1 MDPIPPQ
8 AHPAER
14 RERSSAG
21 QFTFMTLPQ
30 LVILAGGLG
39 TRLRGVVDDRPKP
52 MALVHGRPFLER
64 LLEAYRA
71 QGFTRALICAG
82 YKAEMIQAHFGAGA
96 AIGMALSYSVEPEGA
111 LLGTAG
117 ALRHAAPLLEP
128 TFVLVNGDTYLDA
141 DLSAFSARAAHREGC
156 IVGLIRVP
164 DAGRY
169 GAVELDPSGAITRFA
184 EKSSAGAGL
193 INAGVYV
200 VERAVLD
207 GFPARSPLSL
217 ERDVFP
223 SLAGQGRLRGVILD
237 GTMVDIGTPDSYAA
251 FQFSDMI
258 ADQLR
263 ESAAVKLKTIEVCGP
278 AIARAAQTLVAC
290 YRAGGQTLWCGNGGS
305 AADAQHLV
313 GELVSKLVMER
324 KALPAIALGVNN
336 SIISAVANDYAY
348 DQVFVRQVEAHT
360 RPGDVLVA
368 ISTSGNSASV
378 RAAALRA
385 RALGATVIGLIGRGG
400 GALAPAC
407 DIAIVVPS
415 DSTQRIQ
422 ETHIAIGHIL
432 CDAVERG
439 LFGE

>member
-1 MDPIPPQ
+1 
-8 AHPAER
+8 
-14 RERSSAG
+14 
-21 QFTFMTLPQ
+21 MTLPQ

-64 LLEAYRA
+64 LLAAFRA

-82 YKAEMIQAHFGAGA
+82 YKAEMIQAHFGDGA
-96 AIGMALSYSVEPEGA
+96 ALGMALTYSIEPEGA

-117 ALRHAAPLLEP
+117 ALRHAAASLEP
-128 TFVLVNGDTYLDA
+128 VFMLVNGDTYLDA
-141 DLSAFSARAAHREGC
+141 DLSAFAARHTVGSGVT
-156 IVGLIRVP
+156 VGLIRVP

-169 GAVELDPSGAITRFA
+169 GAVELAADGAITRFA
-184 EKSSAGAGL
+184 EKSSAAEGL
-193 INAGVYV
+193 INAGIYV
-200 VERAVLD
+200 IDRAVLD
-207 GFPARSPLSL
+207 AFPARLPLSL

-258 ADQLR
+258 AEQLK
-263 ESAAVKLKTIEVCGP
+263 ESAAVKLKTIDICGP
-278 AIARAAQTLVAC
+278 AIAQAAQALVAC

-313 GELVSKLVMER
+313 GELVSKLTMER
-324 KALPAIALGVNN
+324 RALPAIALGTNN
-336 SIISAVANDYAY
+336 SIISAIANDYAY
-348 DQVFVRQVEAHT
+348 DQVFVRQVEAFT

-368 ISTSGNSASV
+368 LSTSGNSASV

-385 RALGATVIGLIGRGG
+385 KALGATVIGLTGRGG
-400 GALAPAC
+400 GALAPVC

-439 LFGE
+439 LFSR

>member
-1 MDPIPPQ
+1 MPP
-8 AHPAER
+8 
-14 RERSSAG
+14 
-21 QFTFMTLPQ
+21 PQ

-64 LLEAYRA
+64 LLTAFRA
-71 QGFTRALICAG
+71 QGFDRALICAG
-82 YKAEMIQAHFGAGA
+82 YKAEMIQAHFGDGA
-96 AIGMALSYSVEPEGA
+96 AFGMALSYSIEPEGA

-117 ALRHAAPLLEP
+117 ALRHAAASLEP
-128 TFVLVNGDTYLDA
+128 VFLLVNGDTYLDA
-141 DLSAFSARAAHREGC
+141 DLAAFATRHAAGLC
-156 IVGLIRVP
+156 VTVGLIRVP

-169 GAVELDPSGAITRFA
+169 GAVELGPEGAITRFA
-184 EKSSAGAGL
+184 EKSSAAEGL
-193 INAGVYV
+193 INAGIYV
-200 VERAVLD
+200 IDRAVLD
-207 GFPARSPLSL
+207 AFPERSPLSL

-223 SLAGQGRLRGVILD
+223 ALAGQGRLRGVILD

-258 ADQLR
+258 AEQLK
-263 ESAAVKLKTIEVCGP
+263 ESADVKLKTIEVCGP
-278 AIARAAQTLVAC
+278 AIARAAQALVAC

-324 KALPAIALGVNN
+324 KALPAIALGTN
-336 SIISAVANDYAY
+336 SSIVSAIANDYAY
-348 DQVFVRQVEAHT
+348 DQVFVRQVEAFT

-385 RALGATVIGLIGRGG
+385 KALGATVIGLIGRGG
-400 GALAPAC
+400 GALAPVC

-432 CDAVERG
+432 CDAVEQG
-439 LFGE
+439 LFSI

>member
-1 MDPIPPQ
+1 MP
-8 AHPAER
+8 
-14 RERSSAG
+14 
-21 QFTFMTLPQ
+21 LPQ

-39 TRLRGVVDDRPKP
+39 TRLRGAVDDRPKP

-64 LLEAYRA
+64 LLLAFRA
-71 QGFTRALICAG
+71 QGFTRAVICAG
-82 YKAEMIQAHFGAGA
+82 YRAEMIRAHFGDGRAL
-96 AIGMALSYSVEPEGA
+96 GMALIYSIEPA
-111 LLGTAG
+111 DTLPGTAG
-117 ALRHAAPLLEP
+117 ALRHAAGLLEP
-128 TFVLVNGDTYLDA
+128 VFMLVNGDTYLDA
-141 DLSAFSARAAHREGC
+141 DLSAFAARHAVGSGVT
-156 IVGLIRVP
+156 VGLIQVP

-169 GAVELDPSGAITRFA
+169 GAVALDANGVITRFA
-184 EKSSAGAGL
+184 EKSTAGEGL

-200 VERAVLD
+200 VERAALD
-207 GFPARSPLSL
+207 GFPDRRPLSL

-223 SLAGQGRLRGVILD
+223 ALAAQGRLRGVILD

-258 ADQLR
+258 ADQLK
-263 ESAAVKLKTIEVCGP
+263 ESADVKLKTIQACGP
-278 AIARAAQTLVAC
+278 AIARAAQALVAC

-313 GELVSKLVMER
+313 GELVSKLTMER
-324 KALPAIALGVNN
+324 KALPAIALSTN
-336 SIISAVANDYAY
+336 SSIVSAIANDYAY
-348 DQVFVRQVEAHT
+348 DQVFVRQVEAFT

-378 RAAALRA
+378 REAALRA
-385 RALGATVIGLIGRGG
+385 RALGATVIGLTGRGG
-400 GALAPAC
+400 GALAPVC

-432 CDAVERG
+432 CDAVEKG
-439 LFGE
+439 LFSS

>member
-1 MDPIPPQ
+1 MP
-8 AHPAER
+8 
-14 RERSSAG
+14 
-21 QFTFMTLPQ
+21 LPQ

-64 LLEAYRA
+64 LLVAFRA
-71 QGFTRALICAG
+71 QGFTRAVICAG
-82 YKAEMIQAHFGAGA
+82 YKAEMIEAHFGEGKAL
-96 AIGMALSYSVEPEGA
+96 GMALTYSLEPEGA

-117 ALRHAAPLLEP
+117 ALRHAASLLEP
-128 TFVLVNGDTYLDA
+128 AFLLVNGDTYLDA
-141 DLSAFSARAAHREGC
+141 DLAAFAAGHAAGSGVT
-156 IVGLIRVP
+156 VGLIRVP

-169 GAVELDPSGAITRFA
+169 GAVELAADGAITRFA
-184 EKSSAGAGL
+184 EKSSAAEGL

-200 VERAVLD
+200 IDRAVLD
-207 GFPARSPLSL
+207 AFPARSPLSL

-278 AIARAAQTLVAC
+278 AIARAAQALVAC
-290 YRAGGQTLWCGNGGS
+290 YRAGGQSLWCGNGGS

-324 KALPAIALGVNN
+324 KALPAIALSTNN
-336 SIISAVANDYAY
+336 SIISAIANDYAY
-348 DQVFVRQVEAHT
+348 DQVFVRQVEAYT

-422 ETHIAIGHIL
+422 EAHIAIGHIL

-439 LFGE
+439 LFGA

>member
-1 MDPIPPQ
+1 
-8 AHPAER
+8 
-14 RERSSAG
+14 
-21 QFTFMTLPQ
+21 MTLPQ

-64 LLEAYRA
+64 LLAAFRA

-82 YKAEMIQAHFGAGA
+82 YRAEMIQAHFGEGG
-96 AIGMALSYSVEPEGA
+96 AIGMTLSYSLEPEGA

-128 TFVLVNGDTYLDA
+128 TFMLVNGDTYLEA
-141 DLSAFSARAAHREGC
+141 DLAAFSERCAPGEGC
-156 IVGLIRVP
+156 TVGLIRVP

-169 GAVELDPSGAITRFA
+169 GAVELAADGAITRFA
-184 EKSSAGAGL
+184 EKSSAAEGL

-200 VERAVLD
+200 VDRAVLD
-207 GFPARSPLSL
+207 DFPNLSPLSL

-223 SLAGQGRLRGVILD
+223 GLASRGMLRGVILD
-237 GTMVDIGTPDSYAA
+237 GTMIDIGTPDSYAA

-258 ADQLR
+258 ADQLK
-263 ESAAVKLKTIEVCGP
+263 ESAQVKLKTIEACGP
-278 AIARAAQTLVAC
+278 AIARAAQALVAC

-313 GELVSKLVMER
+313 GELVSKLTMER
-324 KALPAIALGVNN
+324 KALPAIALGTNS
-336 SIISAVANDYAY
+336 SIISAIANDYAY
-348 DQVFVRQVEAHT
+348 DQVFVRQVEAFT
-360 RPGDVLVA
+360 RPGDVLIA

-378 RAAALRA
+378 REAVLRA
-385 RALGATVIGLIGRGG
+385 RTLGATVIGLTGRGG
-400 GALAPAC
+400 GALAPVC

-432 CDAVERG
+432 CDAVEKG
-439 LFGE
+439 LFSS